1 MGFSPKVSQSLFY
14 NTYRVCLPCEMALTP
29 LTIDVCSEVDFT
41 DIIISDDSFITSVW
55 SIMSC
60 TVIQRTSSRKSWS
73 GFQTILSYQLTG
85 DTLQRLTEIDMV
97 IILLFRFQAIK
108 YRVRCH
114 KFTQNCNLLV
124 SSQGEHYTIYI
135 SGPHGE
141 LQFVYQ
147 HHN

>member
-1 MGFSPKVSQSLFY
+1 MQRYPWRDGMDIGPKPRQGWKALKIMLKMGHSPKVSHSLFY
-14 NTYRVCLPCEMALTP
+14 NTFCPPCEMALTP

-85 DTLQRLTEIDMV
+85 DTLQCLTEI
-97 IILLFRFQAIK
+97 Q
-108 YRVRCH
+108 VRYCD
-114 KFTQNCNLLV
+114 
-124 SSQGEHYTIYI
+124 
-135 SGPHGE
+135 
-141 LQFVYQ
+141 
-147 HHN
+147 